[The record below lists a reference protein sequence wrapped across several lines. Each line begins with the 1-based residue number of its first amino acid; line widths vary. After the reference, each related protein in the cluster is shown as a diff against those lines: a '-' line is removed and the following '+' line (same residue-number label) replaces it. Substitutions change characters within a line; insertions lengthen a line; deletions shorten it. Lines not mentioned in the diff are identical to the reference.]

1 MFELY
6 YITITSIKLDKD
18 DLSNGKLGVLGGSG
32 FYSIENL
39 KNVEEISIETPYGKP
54 SDNLIIG
61 NLEGMEVVFLARHGR
76 NHSFTP
82 SEVPYQANIWAL
94 KSLGVKWIISA
105 SAVGSLKEEI
115 KPLDMVIP
123 DQFIDRT
130 NNRPMTFFGEGAVAH
145 VALADPFCPEL
156 SKILQQVVMPLMP
169 EGRDLHF
176 GGTYLCMEGPAF
188 STRAESEFYRKLGCS
203 IIGMTNHTEAR
214 LCREAE
220 IAYVGL
226 SMSTD
231 YDCWHEEHDDVSVEM
246 IIQNLNTNANL
257 AKKIVTDFA
266 KYISKK
272 RPISLAHSAL
282 KDALI
287 TPKDKVPKQTKNK
300 IKIFTDKYWSD

>member
-1 MFELY
+1 MKKE
-6 YITITSIKLDKD
+6 
-18 DLSNGKLGVLGGSG
+18 DLSNARLGVLGGSG
-32 FYSIENL
+32 FYSIDNL
-39 KNVEEISIETPYGKP
+39 KNVKELKINTPYGPP
-54 SDNLIIG
+54 SDSFIMG
-61 NLEGMEVVFLARHGR
+61 NLEGAEVVFLARHGK

-82 SEVPYQANIWAL
+82 SEVPYLANIWAM

-130 NNRPMTFFGEGAVAH
+130 NNRPTTFFGDGVVAH

-156 SKILQQVVMPLMP
+156 TKLLKDVVTPLMP
-169 EGRDLHF
+169 KGRDLHV

-188 STRAESEFYRKLGCS
+188 STRAESEFYRSLGCS

-220 IAYVGL
+220 IAYVSL

-246 IIQNLNTNANL
+246 IIQNLNTNATL
-257 AKKIVTDFA
+257 AKQIVSHF
-266 KYISKK
+266 SKSIAEK
-272 RPISLAHSAL
+272 RPFSFAHDAL

-287 TPKDKVPKQTKNK
+287 TPKDKVPENTKEK
-300 IKIFTDKYWSD
+300 IKIFTEKYW

>member
-1 MFELY
+1 MKKE
-6 YITITSIKLDKD
+6 
-18 DLSNGKLGVLGGSG
+18 DLSNAKLGVLGGSG

-39 KNVEEISIETPYGKP
+39 RNVKELTIDTPYGKP
-54 SDNLIIG
+54 SDNFVVG
-61 NLEGMEVVFLARHGR
+61 DLEGIEVVFLARHGR

-82 SEVPYQANIWAL
+82 SEVPYRANIWAL

-130 NNRPMTFFGEGAVAH
+130 NNRPMTFFGDGVVAH
-145 VALADPFCPEL
+145 VALADPFCPDL
-156 SKILQQVVMPLMP
+156 TKILKDVVSPLMP
-169 EGRDLHF
+169 KERDLHV

-188 STRAESEFYRKLGCS
+188 STRAESEFYRSLGCS

-220 IAYVGL
+220 IAYVSL

-231 YDCWHEEHDDVSVEM
+231 YDCWHKEHDDVTVDM
-246 IIQNLNTNANL
+246 IIQNLNSNANL
-257 AKKIVTDFA
+257 AKKIVSHF
-266 KYISKK
+266 SKSIAEK
-272 RPISLAHSAL
+272 RPASSAHDAL

-287 TPKDKVPKQTKNK
+287 TPKDKVPENTKEK
-300 IKIFTDKYWSD
+300 IKIFTEKYW

>member
-1 MFELY
+1 MKKEEL
-6 YITITSIKLDKD
+6 SH
-18 DLSNGKLGVLGGSG
+18 GKLGVLGGSG

-39 KNVEEISIETPYGKP
+39 NNVKEISIDTPYGEP
-54 SDNLIIG
+54 SDKFLVG
-61 NLEGMEVVFLARHGR
+61 ELEGIEVVFLARHGK

-82 SEVPYQANIWAL
+82 SEVPYRANIWAL
-94 KSLGVKWIISA
+94 KSLGVKWILSA

-130 NNRPMTFFGEGAVAH
+130 NNRPMTFFGNGVVAH
-145 VALADPFCPEL
+145 VAFADPFCPEL
-156 SKILQQVVMPLMP
+156 TKILKDVVSPLMP
-169 EGRDLHF
+169 KERNLHI

-188 STRAESEFYRKLGCS
+188 STRAESEFYRSLGCS

-220 IAYVGL
+220 IAYVSL

-231 YDCWHEEHDDVSVEM
+231 YDCWHEDHDDVSVDM
-246 IIQNLNTNANL
+246 IIQNLNINANL
-257 AKKIVTDFA
+257 AKQIVSFFA
-266 KYISKK
+266 KSIAEQ
-272 RPISLAHSAL
+272 RPASIAHDAL

-287 TPKDKVPKQTKNK
+287 TPKDKVPQKTKEK
-300 IKIFTDKYWSD
+300 IKIFTNKYWDK

>member
-1 MFELY
+1 MKKKE
-6 YITITSIKLDKD
+6 DV
-18 DLSNGKLGVLGGSG
+18 SNGKLGVLGGSG

-39 KNVEEISIETPYGKP
+39 KNAEEITIETPYGKP
-54 SDNLIIG
+54 SDTFVVG
-61 NLEGMEVVFLARHGR
+61 NLEGIDVVFLARHGR
-76 NHSFTP
+76 SHSFTP

-105 SAVGSLKEEI
+105 SAVGSLREEI

-130 NNRPMTFFGEGAVAH
+130 NNRPLTFFGNGAVAH

-156 SKILQQVVMPLMP
+156 TKLLTDVAKPLMP
-169 EGRDLHF
+169 SGRNLHL

-188 STRAESEFYRKLGCS
+188 STRAESEFYRNLGCS

-220 IAYVGL
+220 IAYVSL

-231 YDCWHEEHDDVSVEM
+231 YDCWHEDHEDVSVEM
-246 IIQNLNTNANL
+246 IIQNLNTNASL
-257 AKKIVTDFA
+257 AKKIVTNFA
-266 KYISKK
+266 KSISEI
-272 RPISLAHSAL
+272 RPESIAHSAL

-287 TPKDKVPKQTKNK
+287 TPKDKIPQSTKNK
-300 IKIFTDKYWSD
+300 ISLFTEKYWS

>member
-1 MFELY
+1 
-6 YITITSIKLDKD
+6 
-18 DLSNGKLGVLGGSG
+18 
-32 FYSIENL
+32 
-39 KNVEEISIETPYGKP
+39 
-54 SDNLIIG
+54 
-61 NLEGMEVVFLARHGR
+61 MEVVFLARHGR

-188 STRAESEFYRKLGCS
+188 STRAESEFYRNLGCS

-231 YDCWHEEHDDVSVEM
+231 YDCWHEDHENVTVDM
-246 IIQNLNTNANL
+246 IVNNLKSNAKL
-257 AKKIVTDFA
+257 AEKIIFEVA
-266 KYISKK
+266 KNIFKFKPSSK
-272 RPISLAHSAL
+272 SHEAL
-282 KDALI
+282 KYALL
-287 TPKDKVPKQTKNK
+287 TDKNNIPRKTMNK
-300 IKIFTDKYWSD
+300 INLLTKKYWEN

>member
-1 MFELY
+1 L
-6 YITITSIKLDKD
+6 IKLKNE
-18 DLSNGKLGVLGGSG
+18 DLTNAKLGVLGGSG

-39 KNVEEISIETPYGKP
+39 KNVKELKIDTPYGNP
-54 SDNLIIG
+54 SDHFILG
-61 NLEGMEVVFLARHGR
+61 DLEGIQVVFLARHGR

-82 SEVPYQANIWAL
+82 SEVPYRANIWAL

-123 DQFIDRT
+123 NQFIDRT
-130 NNRPMTFFGEGAVAH
+130 NNRPMTFFGNGAVAH

-156 SKILQQVVMPLMP
+156 IKILADVVTPLMP
-169 EGRDLHF
+169 KGRDLHV

-188 STRAESEFYRKLGCS
+188 STRAESEFYRGLGCS

-214 LCREAE
+214 LSREAE
-220 IAYVGL
+220 IAYVSL

-231 YDCWHEEHDDVSVEM
+231 YDCWHVDHDDVSVDM

-257 AKKIVTDFA
+257 AKQIVSHFA
-266 KYISKK
+266 KSIAEK
-272 RPISLAHSAL
+272 RPASFAHDAL
-282 KDALI
+282 KDAII
-287 TPKDKVPKQTKNK
+287 TPMDKIPESTKEK
-300 IKIFTDKYWSD
+300 IKIFTKKYW